1 MLAHVLHYEGAIP
14 DGFAAASALVIT
26 SIKNAERDK
35 WTMSA
40 LDIDEL
46 RSLGYTGDDP
56 VTRADFEELVA
67 TQIVR
72 IPTTHEIAKCSFN

>member
-14 DGFAAASALVIT
+14 DGFAAASALIT
-26 SIKNAERDK
+26 SIKNERDK

-40 LDIDEL
+40 LGIDEI

-72 IPTTHEIAKCSFN
+72 IPTTHEVAICSFN